1 MQNFL
6 LVASSIRFNRISRS
20 SARKANPTFGGEEKE
35 IVRTWCRFFPLF
47 LALTSFISKSHPK
60 KSHRWSSSRRRKPR
74 KLTSEQP
81 LTMLSSLSRF
91 ISTTLKRQSMKD
103 DGTISGMDVP
113 KISPPWADGAYGLDK
128 KVTGECNV
136 LISDLSGRTFE
147 VSLLTRLVN
156 HFVQEFERINKKV
169 TLSFVIF
176 KLVLTIF

>member
-1 MQNFL
+1 MQNLL
-6 LVASSIRFNRISRS
+6 LVASLIRFNRISRS

-47 LALTSFISKSHPK
+47 LALTSFISSHPK

-103 DGTISGMDVP
+103 DGTISGMDIP

-128 KVTGECNV
+128 KVTGERNV
-136 LISDLSGRTFE
+136 LIFDLSRRTFE

-156 HFVQEFERINKKV
+156 HFVQEFERKNKKV
-169 TLSFVIF
+169 TLSCVIF
-176 KLVLTIF
+176 KSVLTIF